1 MERGHKLEI
10 GASSMVGWCIANEE
24 ARIALDVGQDPVRF
38 DAPELPATRS
48 ELALPLISRGE
59 VLGGLTIQSA
69 EEAAFADDDI
79 AVLQAMTDQLAN
91 AIKGARLYERAQREI
106 AERKQAEEALRESE
120 ARYRDIAASI
130 PGALY
135 QFRMAPD
142 GDLGITYMSEG
153 AEAVLAQ
160 PLEKLKDPS
169 FLFSTVH
176 PDDLASLRASI
187 DDSARQVAPWQHE
200 FRVVKPNGQVAWVHG
215 SSSPRRLADGSILW
229 NGVLLDISE
238 RKRAEQALR
247 ESEERYR
254 AVSEL
259 MSDFAY
265 AVSLDPDATYTLDW
279 ATKPFDA
286 FTSYSRDEMETQG
299 GWLNL
304 IHPDDREE
312 ARRYFHTLLRT
323 GQPDAIEF
331 RIVTRGGEERWV
343 YNRSHPVWDQAEER
357 VVRIIGAAQDI
368 TERKRAEKALQEYA
382 RKHAGLYTVTAA
394 AASSLLPD
402 EMLPTVLEETIA
414 VAGADAGW
422 VVLPGEPPC
431 VAASQGVPD
440 SLANAETCQGSDY
453 LSRLPALELA
463 DRPAELGTITEAP
476 HPVAEAHKGFDDVVC
491 VPLTAYG
498 QMMGFLHLARQ
509 DPDAAAELDEGLLST
524 IGRQLGI
531 ALRNAQLYQQAR
543 QVDRLQAVNE
553 ITTAVV
559 SSLEMDEVLCQIL
572 EKTCRALGAAEG
584 SVLLRDADT
593 GELVFAMTLEGDG
606 NDLQGMHLEP
616 GQGVAGWVAEHD
628 RAVYVNDVEQDARFC
643 EAIDAV
649 TGFETHSLL
658 CAPMGHR
665 GEMLGVLEFVNKQ
678 DGAFDNEDLKLL
690 EAVASIAAVALKNA
704 RFYGDLKQL
713 LREREETQ
721 AQMIHTEKMSALGRL
736 MASIAHEINNPLQA
750 VDGYLSLAEEK
761 LDDPGRVDA
770 LRRYLRI
777 AGEEVD
783 RISDIVSRTR
793 DFYRP
798 EREGF
803 WDVDVETLIEN
814 VLLLTRKKLEHS
826 DVTVEHTGPEEL
838 PTVEANADQLKQV
851 FLNLVIN
858 AVEAMP
864 EGGTL
869 YIRTALEREADVV
882 RIEFEDTGVGMSQEM
897 MDQVFEPFVTTKEEG
912 TGLGMS
918 ISYGIVQAH
927 NGAIAVSS
935 EKGAGTTFTIRLP
948 LEQPEP

>member
-1 MERGHKLEI
+1 M
-10 GASSMVGWCIANEE
+10 
-24 ARIALDVGQDPVRF
+24 
-38 DAPELPATRS
+38 
-48 ELALPLISRGE
+48 
-59 VLGGLTIQSA
+59 
-69 EEAAFADDDI
+69 ADQ
-79 AVLQAMTDQLAN
+79 VAN

-106 AERKQAEEALRESE
+106 AERKQVEEALRESE
-120 ARYRDIAASI
+120 ARYRDIATNI

-135 QFRMAPD
+135 QFRMGPD
-142 GDLGITYMSEG
+142 GDFAIDYISEG
-153 AEAVLAQ
+153 GEEVLGQ
-160 PLEKLKDPS
+160 SLEELYDPS
-169 FLFSTVH
+169 LLFSAL
-176 PDDLASLRASI
+176 PP
-187 DDSARQVAPWQHE
+187 DDSASFRESINESARRMVPWCHE
-200 FRVVKPNGQVAWVHG
+200 FRVVKSDGQVVWVYG
-215 SSSPRRLADGSILW
+215 SSSPHRLPDGSILW
-229 NGVLLDISE
+229 NGVLLDITE

-254 AVSEL
+254 AVSGL

-265 AVSLDPDATYTLDW
+265 AVSLDPDGTYTLDW

-286 FTSYSRDEMETQG
+286 FTGYLRDEMEAQG
-299 GWLNL
+299 GWQSL

-312 ARRYFHTLLRT
+312 TRRYFQALLRT
-323 GQPDAIEF
+323 GQPGTIEF
-331 RIVTRGGEERWV
+331 RTVSKGGEEQWM
-343 YNRSHPVWDQAEER
+343 YNRSYPVWDETEER

-402 EMLPTVLEETIA
+402 EMLPTGLEETIA

-422 VVLPGEPPC
+422 VVLPSRPPC

-453 LSRLPALELA
+453 LSRLSALELA
-463 DRPAELGTITEAP
+463 ELPARLGTMTEVP

-509 DPDAAAELDEGLLST
+509 DPDAAAEIDEGLLST

-553 ITTAVV
+553 ITTAVI

-572 EKTCRALGAAEG
+572 EKTCHALDASEG
-584 SVLLRDADT
+584 SVLLRDSETD
-593 GELVFAMTLEGDG
+593 ELVFATTLEDRQE
-606 NDLQGMHLEP
+606 DLRGMHLET
-616 GQGVAGWVAEHD
+616 GQGVAGWAAERD
-628 RAVYVNDVEQDARFC
+628 QAVCVNDVEQDARFC
-643 EAIDAV
+643 EKIDVV

-665 GEMLGVLEFVNKQ
+665 GETLGVLEFVNKRKGQ
-678 DGAFDNEDLKLL
+678 FDDDDLKLL

-704 RFYGDLKQL
+704 RLYGDLKRL

-721 AQMIHTEKMSALGRL
+721 AQMIYTEKMSALGRL
-736 MASIAHEINNPLQA
+736 MASIAHEINNPLQ
-750 VDGYLSLAEEK
+750 VVEGYLSLAEEK
-761 LDDPGRVDA
+761 LDDPDHVKT
-770 LRRYLRI
+770 LRRFLSI
-777 AGEEVD
+777 ASEEVA
-783 RISDIVSRTR
+783 RISNIVGRAR
-793 DFYRP
+793 DFYRR

-814 VLLLTRKKLEHS
+814 VLLLTRKKLEHN
-826 DVTVEHTGPEEL
+826 DVTVEHTASEEL

-912 TGLGMS
+912 TGLGIS

-927 NGAIAVSS
+927 NGTIAVSS
-935 EKGAGTTFTIRLP
+935 EKEKGTTFTIRLP

>member
-1 MERGHKLEI
+1 
-10 GASSMVGWCIANEE
+10 
-24 ARIALDVGQDPVRF
+24 
-38 DAPELPATRS
+38 
-48 ELALPLISRGE
+48 
-59 VLGGLTIQSA
+59 
-69 EEAAFADDDI
+69 
-79 AVLQAMTDQLAN
+79 
-91 AIKGARLYERAQREI
+91 
-106 AERKQAEEALRESE
+106 
-120 ARYRDIAASI
+120 
-130 PGALY
+130 
-135 QFRMAPD
+135 
-142 GDLGITYMSEG
+142 
-153 AEAVLAQ
+153 
-160 PLEKLKDPS
+160 
-169 FLFSTVH
+169 
-176 PDDLASLRASI
+176 
-187 DDSARQVAPWQHE
+187 
-200 FRVVKPNGQVAWVHG
+200 
-215 SSSPRRLADGSILW
+215 
-229 NGVLLDISE
+229 
-238 RKRAEQALR
+238 
-247 ESEERYR
+247 
-254 AVSEL
+254 
-259 MSDFAY
+259 
-265 AVSLDPDATYTLDW
+265 
-279 ATKPFDA
+279 
-286 FTSYSRDEMETQG
+286 
-299 GWLNL
+299 
-304 IHPDDREE
+304 
-312 ARRYFHTLLRT
+312 
-323 GQPDAIEF
+323 
-331 RIVTRGGEERWV
+331 
-343 YNRSHPVWDQAEER
+343 
-357 VVRIIGAAQDI
+357 
-368 TERKRAEKALQEYA
+368 
-382 RKHAGLYTVTAA
+382 
-394 AASSLLPD
+394 
-402 EMLPTVLEETIA
+402 
-414 VAGADAGW
+414 
-422 VVLPGEPPC
+422 
-431 VAASQGVPD
+431 
-440 SLANAETCQGSDY
+440 
-453 LSRLPALELA
+453 
-463 DRPAELGTITEAP
+463 
-476 HPVAEAHKGFDDVVC
+476 
-491 VPLTAYG
+491 
-498 QMMGFLHLARQ
+498 
-509 DPDAAAELDEGLLST
+509 
-524 IGRQLGI
+524 
-531 ALRNAQLYQQAR
+531 
-543 QVDRLQAVNE
+543 
-553 ITTAVV
+553 
-559 SSLEMDEVLCQIL
+559 VLCQIL